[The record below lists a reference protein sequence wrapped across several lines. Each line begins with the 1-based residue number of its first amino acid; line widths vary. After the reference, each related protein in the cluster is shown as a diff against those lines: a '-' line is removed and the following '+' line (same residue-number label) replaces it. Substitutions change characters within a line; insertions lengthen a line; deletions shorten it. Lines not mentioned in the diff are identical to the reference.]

1 MKKTLIITVL
11 LSLIAVGPLENAQ
24 AAAASATEQHK
35 ASLLPGRDRWPTE
48 AWPTAAP
55 EGCDVDTNHL
65 ARSLEQLP
73 RVCPDLHSLLM
84 VRHGRLIVERYFG
97 GSHPQDAWNV
107 KSVTKSML
115 SALVG
120 IALERG
126 YIRSLDQP
134 VLDFFPEYRDEVTDP
149 PKQQI
154 TLRHLL
160 TMSAGLE
167 WQENGSI
174 AFRCM
179 SSPDWVRFILK
190 SKLVADPGVKWNYS
204 SAQPHLLSAVL
215 TKASGTNMLAFAR
228 HSLFDPIGAVIG
240 QWDQDPKGYYF
251 GGSELCMTPRD
262 MARFGYL
269 YLNNGEWNGKQ
280 IVPAGW
286 VRASTQQTNSAHYA
300 FLWWLDT
307 FESHPI
313 YFAQG
318 LGGQHIVV
326 VPDLDAVVV
335 TTSFLPTHISPLTFI
350 KLYVLPCLTS
360 PQQNTASLPSAQ
372 QIIERYYQAIGGQEH
387 LARLK
392 SLRITGTRQVPAT
405 AEQEP
410 FEMLKGPDGK
420 MISTGNASSIKRVGS
435 NGRIV
440 WSSADGYRILTEQE
454 ARYWRE
460 EASGWTDL
468 CGSAKERGTVTLENF
483 ADRPCYQV
491 QYTAESGETTADFF
505 DAETGF
511 LAGSIRSV
519 MIRPYGLLAETQL
532 FTDYRE
538 FGGFQVPTRIVS
550 HVQGPEAVLTRTS
563 VQFNNVNPRA
573 FDLPIPI
580 DAILK
585 GKRESGGKFQF
596 W

>member
-1 MKKTLIITVL
+1 MSRRMKKALIITAFIGL
-11 LSLIAVGPLENAQ
+11 MAAGPWEDAQ
-24 AAAASATEQHK
+24 AAAASTTEQPK
-35 ASLLPGRDRWPTE
+35 ASLLPGRDRWPTD

-55 EGCDVDTNHL
+55 EDCDVDTNHL

-73 RVCPDLHSLLM
+73 RVCPNLHSLLV

-97 GSHPQDAWNV
+97 GSHSQDAWNV

-134 VLDFFPEYRDEVTDP
+134 VLDFFPEYRGEVTDP
-149 PKQQI
+149 RARQM

-167 WQENGSI
+167 WQENGPI

-179 SSPDWVRFILK
+179 SSPDWIRFILK
-190 SKLVADPGVKWNYS
+190 SKLAADPGARWNYS
-204 SAQPHLLSAVL
+204 SAMPHLLSAVL
-215 TKASGTNMLAFAR
+215 TKASGTNTLAFAR
-228 HSLFDPIGAVIG
+228 QSLFDPIGAVIG
-240 QWDQDPKGYYF
+240 GWSQDPRGYYY
-251 GGSELCMTPRD
+251 GGSEICMTPRD
-262 MARFGYL
+262 MAKFGYL

-280 IVPAGW
+280 IVPAAW
-286 VRASTQQTNSAHYA
+286 VRASTRQTNSAHYA

-307 FESHPI
+307 FESHSI

-318 LGGQHIVV
+318 LGGQYIVV
-326 VPDLDAVVV
+326 VRDLDAVIV
-335 TTSFLPTHISPLTFI
+335 TTSYLPTHFTPLTFI
-350 KLYVLPCLTS
+350 KLYVLPCLKL
-360 PQQNTASLPSAQ
+360 PPRNGLPSAQ
-372 QIIERYYQAIGGQEH
+372 QVIERYYQVIGGREH

-392 SLRITGTRQVPAT
+392 SLRITGTRRVPAT
-405 AEQEP
+405 GEQEP
-410 FEMLKGPDGK
+410 FEMSKGPDGK
-420 MISTGNASSIKRVGS
+420 MISTGTLIKRVGA

-440 WSSADGYRILTEQE
+440 WTSADGYRILTEGE

-460 EASGWTDL
+460 EASGWTDW
-468 CGSAKERGTVTLENF
+468 CGPAKETGTVTLENF
-483 ADRPCYQV
+483 AGRPCYQLP
-491 QYTAESGETTADFF
+491 YTAESGETTADFF
-505 DAETGF
+505 DTETGL

-519 MIRPYGLLAETQL
+519 LIHPYGLLAETAL

-538 FGGFQVPTRIVS
+538 FGGLQVPTRIVS
-550 HVQGPEAVLTRTS
+550 HVVGPEAVFTRTW
-563 VQFNNVNPRA
+563 VQFNNVDPRA
-573 FDLPIPI
+573 FALPIPI

-585 GKRESGGKFQF
+585 GKRESGGKCQY